1 MVEVEVS
8 DMGNGRN
15 LFRKPKPSMSE
26 IHQMTE
32 GTEYSPVRDHS
43 WKKGTLEGLRL
54 NQKLEKG
61 LMEDG
66 EEARILKFQGR
77 EREVLTQSGHKR
89 GSQKSSKKNG
99 TTVPFPKK
107 YLKKEPHICP
117 ELLRTTW
124 AKFTSSTEH
133 CRSSYWKRSLR
144 HWMKVGYAK
153 KSFLYKPQ
161 FARTHT
167 QERDALNAISAPKVF
182 MRSSDLQAHQ
192 QIHAGK
198 KPYHYELCTK
208 EFTHYST
215 LCTHLKIHRKK
226 KPYQHEDFKK
236 SFSHK
241 ENLNI
246 HGQTHSGLKQHPL
259 SVGDF

>member
-89 GSQKSSKKNG
+89 GSQKSSKKKWDNSSISQE
-99 TTVPFPKK
+99 VPQEGAT
-107 YLKKEPHICP
+107 YLS
-117 ELLRTTW
+117 W
-124 AKFTSSTEH
+124 AAQDN
-133 CRSSYWKRSLR
+133 
-144 HWMKVGYAK
+144 MG
-153 KSFLYKPQ
+153 
-161 FARTHT
+161 
-167 QERDALNAISAPKVF
+167 
-182 MRSSDLQAHQ
+182 
-192 QIHAGK
+192 QIHFL
-198 KPYHYELCTK
+198 HW
-208 EFTHYST
+208 T
-215 LCTHLKIHRKK
+215 L
-226 KPYQHEDFKK
+226 
-236 SFSHK
+236 
-241 ENLNI
+241 
-246 HGQTHSGLKQHPL
+246 
-259 SVGDF
+259 